1 MLTLRKARMRD
12 VPAILELINGYAR
25 QGIMLPR
32 TEFEL
37 SEGIRDF
44 TVAAHGERIAGC
56 AALHFYG
63 PAVAE
68 VRSLAVHPSFQ
79 GSGAGRL
86 LMEALEREARDYDLE
101 ALFAFTYVPGF
112 FRKLGYR
119 EVDRSE
125 LPLKAWKDCLRCPKF
140 QACDEIAVLK
150 SLTDKELPLR
160 PRSTA
165 ADSLIQIPPVAGN

>member
-1 MLTLRKARMRD
+1 MTIRKALMRD
-12 VPAILELINGYAR
+12 IPGILKLINDYAR

-32 TEFEL
+32 NEFEL

-44 TVAAHGERIAGC
+44 TVLYDGEKLLGC

-63 PAVAE
+63 PTMAE
-68 VRSLAVHPSFQ
+68 VRSLAVAPESK
-79 GSGAGRL
+79 GTGAGRL
-86 LMEALEREARDYDLE
+86 LMESLEREAREYDLD

-112 FRKLGYR
+112 FSRLGYL
-119 EVDRSE
+119 EVDRGE

-150 SLTDKELPLR
+150 LLKENASLVAAG
-160 PRSTA
+160 RSVVDDT
-165 ADSLIQIPPVAGN
+165 LVQIPVFRRN